1 MCGLSCGS
9 WRCRIA
15 SCMIKGESLSVP
27 LFSSDDGLTR
37 SRYTSLGS
45 TNNTHP
51 NPYLLRP
58 RTNDDEEPTYFP
70 AYMLADE
77 SKERAG
83 RDDVQPVVP
92 RTEGALHGKK
102 GGEVRGEP

>member
-1 MCGLSCGS
+1 
-9 WRCRIA
+9 
-15 SCMIKGESLSVP
+15 MIKGESMSFFVLS
-27 LFSSDDGLTR
+27 LWLNLR
-37 SRYTSLGS
+37 RYTSLGS

-58 RTNDDEEPTYFP
+58 RTNDENEEPTYFP

-83 RDDVQPVVP
+83 RDDVQSVGS
-92 RTEGALHGKK
+92 RIEGALDGKE
-102 GGEVRGEP
+102 GGEAKGEP